1 MLENRLDDK
10 LRPEMIEEE
19 DGDGDRDSVE
29 DDEFIRSEE
38 GTKKGCQSE
47 TVIIMPRTYERTRP
61 YGLPIRHLSGT
72 RKAKVTELI
81 QHRDLN
87 RESE

>member
-38 GTKKGCQSE
+38 GAKKGYQSE
-47 TVIIMPRTYERTRP
+47 TVMIMPTTYGRTRP
-61 YGLPIRHLSGT
+61 YGLPIRHLFGI
-72 RKAKVTELI
+72 RKAKVTEWI
-81 QHRDLN
+81 
-87 RESE
+87 